1 MDGNER
7 KGLWLGGMPWWLTL
21 CAIALCLIPVYVTT
35 GSGDDA
41 SMVQATSMAGSLAI
55 CIGLAVIFNEI
66 GERIPIWNKY
76 IGGGLLL
83 AFFGVAILK
92 QFGLIPE
99 QGLDAINSFVSDD
112 ANFLEFFIIM
122 LIVGSVLSLDRDIL
136 LRSFGGYVPAILG
149 GLAAASVLGVI
160 TGFLFGVAPSDA
172 IIKYVLPIMGGGN
185 GAGAVPLSQ
194 IYEQVTGDAAANYYS
209 FAIIV
214 LTIANIF
221 CIIASAALNAL
232 GEKQPWMTGDKKTL
246 LRQGGNIARDDTI
259 DVRSGASNEGLHQS
273 KYSKTMISDIP
284 SWFRDG
290 RLSDFEIQK
299 AAQNFIFTRVELYAS
314 SMLLLQYSV
323 SKGQKKSSLTFSSL
337 NEVLLVVLMVDSPK
351 AFKEYGKTCDKYIH
365 RFTTMTS
372 DTGLSYPSKAK
383 MIYVQLDKCL
393 AQFKEGRN
401 AEAKDGKPD
410 ELQLWLA
417 MIADVNDEQVSL
429 AAENSKEL
437 QDIRKE
443 AFLMG
448 QDKDVLLMVLN
459 EEFARMDWATDM
471 AMSEERG
478 WNKGWNKGGSDF
490 AALIR
495 KLRSLGR
502 GDDAERAIEDDDY
515 RTALYKEFNLA

>member
-246 LRQGGNIARDDTI
+246 LRQGGNLTRDDAKIKT
-259 DVRSGASNEGLHQS
+259 DNTDLAGA
-273 KYSKTMISDIP
+273 
-284 SWFRDG
+284 
-290 RLSDFEIQK
+290 
-299 AAQNFIFTRVELYAS
+299 
-314 SMLLLQYSV
+314 LLLALACFSMGRIMNKGVLPKIAGAPIHQYAYMII
-323 SKGQKKSSLTFSSL
+323 F
-337 NEVLLVVLMVDSPK
+337 VV
-351 AFKEYGKTCDKYIH
+351 I
-365 RFTTMTS
+365 
-372 DTGLSYPSKAK
+372 
-383 MIYVQLDKCL
+383 
-393 AQFKEGRN
+393 
-401 AEAKDGKPD
+401 
-410 ELQLWLA
+410 
-417 MIADVNDEQVSL
+417 L
-429 AAENSKEL
+429 AATGIIPARVRAGAKRL
-437 QDIRKE
+437 QS
-443 AFLMG
+443 FFSGQMG
-448 QDKDVLLMVLN
+448 IVIMVGMG
-459 EEFARMDWATDM
+459 AD
-471 AMSEERG
+471 
-478 WNKGWNKGGSDF
+478 
-490 AALIR
+490 
-495 KLRSLGR
+495 
-502 GDDAERAIEDDDY
+502 
-515 RTALYKEFNLA
+515 FNLAELFEAMQPSNVLMALMIVIGAIIGSGFVGYLVGFYPIDSAITAGLCMANRGGNGDLACLGAADRMDLIAYSQLSSRLGGGIVLIIASFVFSFWLH

>member
-35 GSGDDA
+35 GSGDKV
-41 SMVQATSMAGSLAI
+41 SMVQSTSMAGSLAI

-246 LRQGGNIARDDTI
+246 LRQGGNLTRDDAKIKT
-259 DVRSGASNEGLHQS
+259 DNTDLAGA
-273 KYSKTMISDIP
+273 
-284 SWFRDG
+284 
-290 RLSDFEIQK
+290 
-299 AAQNFIFTRVELYAS
+299 
-314 SMLLLQYSV
+314 LLLA
-323 SKGQKKSSLTFSSL
+323 LACFSMGRIM
-337 NEVLLVVLMVDSPK
+337 NKVVLPK
-351 AFKEYGKTCDKYIH
+351 IAGAPIH
-365 RFTTMTS
+365 Q
-372 DTGLSYPSKAK
+372 YAY
-383 MIYVQLDKCL
+383 MIIFVV
-393 AQFKEGRN
+393 
-401 AEAKDGKPD
+401 
-410 ELQLWLA
+410 
-417 MIADVNDEQVSL
+417 IL
-429 AAENSKEL
+429 AATGIIPARVRAGAKRL
-437 QDIRKE
+437 QS
-443 AFLMG
+443 FFSGQMG
-448 QDKDVLLMVLN
+448 IVIMVGMG
-459 EEFARMDWATDM
+459 AD
-471 AMSEERG
+471 
-478 WNKGWNKGGSDF
+478 
-490 AALIR
+490 
-495 KLRSLGR
+495 
-502 GDDAERAIEDDDY
+502 
-515 RTALYKEFNLA
+515 FNLAELFEAMQPSNVLMALMIVIGAIIGSGFVGYLVGFYPIDSAITAGLCMANRGGNGDLACLGAADRMDLIAYSQLSSRLGGGIVLIIASFVFSFWLH